1 MRTNSATLRIEGK
14 NAHVKALI
22 CIGTSLMRA
31 LYALMKLRPVKPG
44 RILFLSRQSDTLST
58 DFQLLQDEIAALC
71 PQAEIRAICC
81 RQASSSGLGRF
92 ALATLKSMAL
102 LATSQVCVLDAY
114 WPAVSLLSHKPQL
127 TVIQM
132 WHSLGKIKQSG
143 LASVGKR
150 DGRSASTASLLHMH
164 EGYDYVIAG
173 APAFNPFYCQSF
185 GCDESRIRNTGLPR
199 LDLLTS
205 RKPQVRKEALGRHPE
220 LADKPVVVYAPTFRR
235 GCEGQI
241 IPQQRQLIEGLAAS
255 PDFTLVIR
263 EHPNQPLTPHLA
275 DLQDSFITCPDLS
288 TLQILSVAD
297 LVITDYSAVLI
308 EAASARVPFL
318 LYCFDFD
325 TYTQNNGLN
334 LNLRQLFND
343 LYAED
348 PQRIFEAVE
357 GFLRGSYPTEEF
369 EAFVSTYTLPDPGH
383 ATRDLAALAIGNT
396 SLKGACDPC
405 AM

>member
-1 MRTNSATLRIEGK
+1 MVTIRPATSADAQNVAK
-14 NAHVKALI
+14 
-22 CIGTSLMRA
+22 
-31 LYALMKLRPVKPG
+31 
-44 RILFLSRQSDTLST
+44 
-58 DFQLLQDEIAALC
+58 
-71 PQAEIRAICC
+71 
-81 RQASSSGLGRF
+81 
-92 ALATLKSMAL
+92 L
-102 LATSQVCVLDAY
+102 LAEAFRDD
-114 WPAVSLLSHKPQL
+114 PAWAMSYSDPA
-127 TVIQM
+127 TRP
-132 WHSLGKIKQSG
+132 GK
-143 LASVGKR
+143 LEAHYR
-150 DGRSASTASLLHMH
+150 HR
-164 EGYDYVIAG
+164 
-173 APAFNPFYCQSF
+173 
-185 GCDESRIRNTGLPR
+185 
-199 LDLLTS
+199 
-205 RKPQVRKEALGRHPE
+205 VRRHPE

-318 LYCFDFD
+318 LYCFDFE

-357 GFLRGSYPTEEF
+357 GFLRGSYPSEEF